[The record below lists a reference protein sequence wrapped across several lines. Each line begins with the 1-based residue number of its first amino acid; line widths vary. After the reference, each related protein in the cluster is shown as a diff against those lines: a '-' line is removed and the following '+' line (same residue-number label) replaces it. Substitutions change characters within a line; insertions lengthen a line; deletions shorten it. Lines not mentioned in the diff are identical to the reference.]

1 METPLYSIR
10 NYFKFSQQYF
20 WQWAEGGEVV
30 EWRNG
35 DTICYRDDLANILAA
50 TAESGLPPIGTILL
64 LLVACQDKSLSA
76 YEKLLIETIQQLPQP
91 TTWRETMEG
100 FASQAIEFME
110 LIQALPVAL
119 RSGNNRIHLLNAL
132 IAKIPNKIPAAKAK
146 EMSFALDSGEWD
158 GFFVK
163 RSGKIDWK
171 TLKVDLENL
180 RNLFGVFT
188 TKEELALLLRTGLEQ
203 LPSPVDIE
211 EELPAID
218 ILTQLAGDPKTQ
230 GLARLTKH
238 LLAALRIPMKT
249 VGASDMPL
257 GGVSDITN
265 RGDFDRLLLSELAQ
279 DEDMLSVRL
288 VNNEA
293 LYLRR
298 EEPPDQRI
306 QQRIILIDQTIKMWG
321 VPRVFA
327 MSAALALGEQ
337 NREKVQVESYGLGGR
352 GTEVLNLNTREG
364 VIKALEGLDVHLH
377 AGKALHEFVQEN
389 STKENPELILITEES
404 AFFQADFQGVIQSCK
419 GQLHFVI
426 LVNRFGELTFFQY
439 INGSR
444 KLLRKSTFNLEELLF
459 SPSKKPLLDQEKSAR
474 LPMALRME
482 RFPLLLPTTM
492 MNLKRAYTYHIV
504 APDRVVSISPDQRLL
519 LWMSKTTG
527 AIELRA
533 GIEKG
538 KYAFGYDDENMIYV
552 VAQQTQVLHL
562 YSINLRQRTTD
573 HVAIDFKMGS
583 RQYDFRFDKPY
594 FKTSDYSYYFK
605 LDTISQEITKDKL
618 PHYERRN
625 ELRPGSRYVH
635 EMSEIKK
642 IINPGYSTLTKVKRV
657 YVNQEGHLTINKW
670 AIRLEAKQLKL
681 VPFQRD
687 PQQAVEPRITE
698 NQRLLTENP
707 ALLFSTRQWADG
719 STVWVDPRGFL
730 HLRIGNSK
738 RPEVTLVLV
747 LNMPMAA
754 WASDGICCGPS
765 YFTEGTG
772 GTVID
777 STNFYEKYIQPF
789 IKMIR

>member
-1 METPLYSIR
+1 MGTPLYSIR

-20 WQWAEGGEVV
+20 WQWAEEGEVV

-50 TAESGLPPIGTILL
+50 TAENGLPPIGTILL
-64 LLVACQDKSLSA
+64 LLAACQDKTLSV
-76 YEKLLIETIQQLPQP
+76 YEKLLIETIQELPQSP
-91 TTWRETMEG
+91 SWRETMEG

-110 LIQALPVAL
+110 IIQSLPAAL
-119 RSGNNRIHLLNAL
+119 RSGDNRIHLLNGL

-146 EMSFALDSGEWD
+146 EMSFSLDSGDWD
-158 GFFVK
+158 GLFIK

-180 RNLFGVFT
+180 RNLFGLFT
-188 TKEELALLLRTGLEQ
+188 TKEELELLLRTGLSQ
-203 LPSPVDIE
+203 LPNPVDIE

-218 ILTQLAGDPKTQ
+218 ILSQLAADPKTQ
-230 GLARLTKH
+230 GLARLTKR

-249 VGASDMPL
+249 AGASDLPF

-293 LYLRR
+293 LFLRR

-306 QQRIILIDQTIKMWG
+306 LQRIILIDQTIKMWG
-321 VPRVFA
+321 LPRVFA

-337 NREKVQVESYGLGGR
+337 KKEKVQVESYGLGGQR
-352 GTEVLNLNTREG
+352 AEALSLNTREG
-364 VIKALEGLDVHLH
+364 VIEALASLDVHLH
-377 AGKALHEFVQEN
+377 CGNALQKFVAEHPIQ
-389 STKENPELILITEES
+389 ENPELILITTES
-404 AFFQADFQGVIQSCK
+404 AFLQADFQKIIQSHK
-419 GQLHFVI
+419 GQIHFVI
-426 LVNRFGELTFFQY
+426 LVNRSGELSFFQY
-439 INGSR
+439 TNGSR
-444 KLLRKSTFNLEELLF
+444 KLIRQSTFNLEELLF

-492 MNLKRAYTYHIV
+492 MNLKRTYTYHMV
-504 APDRVVSISPDQRLL
+504 DAGRVVSISPDQRLL

-527 AIELRA
+527 AIELRS

-538 KYAFGYDDENMIYV
+538 KYAFGYDDENMIYI
-552 VAQQTQVLHL
+552 VAQQIQVLHL

-573 HVAIDFKMGS
+573 HVAIDFKTGS
-583 RQYDFRFDKPY
+583 RWYDFRFDKPY
-594 FKTSDYSYYFK
+594 FKISDYSNYFK
-605 LDTISQEITKDKL
+605 LDTISQAITKVEL
-618 PHYERRN
+618 PYSERRK
-625 ELRPGSRYVH
+625 ELIQRSRYIH
-635 EMSEIKK
+635 EMPEIKK

-657 YVNQEGHLTINKW
+657 YVNHEGHLTINNW
-670 AIRLEAKQLKL
+670 AVRLEAGQLKL
-681 VPFQRD
+681 LPFERN
-687 PQQAVEPRITE
+687 PLHTLEPRMTE
-698 NQRLLTENP
+698 GQRLLTESP
-707 ALLFSTRQWADG
+707 MLIFRTKQWANG
-719 STVWVDPRGFL
+719 ARVWVDPRGFL
-730 HLRIGNSK
+730 HFRIGNSK

-754 WASDGICCGPS
+754 WASDGMCCGPF

-772 GTVID
+772 GTLID
-777 STNFYEKYIQPF
+777 PSNFYEKYIQPF
-789 IKMIR
+789 IEMIR

>member
-35 DTICYRDDLANILAA
+35 DTICYREDLANLLAA

-64 LLVACQDKSLSA
+64 LLVACQDKPLSV

-91 TTWRETMEG
+91 TSWRETMEG

-110 LIQALPVAL
+110 IIQSLPASL
-119 RSGNNRIHLLNAL
+119 RSGDNRIHLLNGL

-146 EMSFALDSGEWD
+146 EMSITLDSGDWD
-158 GFFVK
+158 GLFIN

-171 TLKVDLENL
+171 TVKVDLENL
-180 RNLFGVFT
+180 RNLFGFFT
-188 TKEELALLLRTGLEQ
+188 TKEELELLLRTGLKQ
-203 LPSPVDIE
+203 LPSPIDIA
-211 EELPAID
+211 EELPAVD
-218 ILTQLAGDPKTQ
+218 ILTQLAEYPKTQ

-238 LLAALRIPMKT
+238 LLAALRIPMKAA
-249 VGASDMPL
+249 GASDLPF

-293 LYLRR
+293 LYFRR
-298 EEPPDQRI
+298 EEPPDQRMF
-306 QQRIILIDQTIKMWG
+306 QRIILIDQTIKMWG
-321 VPRVFA
+321 LPRVFA

-337 NREKVQVESYGLGGR
+337 KQVELEVESYGLGGH
-352 GTEVLNLNTREG
+352 GVKALQLNTREG
-364 VIKALEGLDVHLH
+364 VIQALAALDAHLH
-377 AGKALHEFVQEN
+377 CGSALQKFVEEHLRQ
-389 STKENPELILITEES
+389 ENPELILITSES
-404 AFFQADFQGVIQSCK
+404 AFFQADFQKIIQTHK
-419 GQLHFVI
+419 GQIHFVV
-426 LVNRFGELTFFQY
+426 LVNRSGELSFFQY

-444 KLLRKSTFNLEELLF
+444 KLIRQSAFNLEELLF
-459 SPSKKPLLDQEKSAR
+459 SPSKKTRLDQGESER

-492 MNLKRAYTYHIV
+492 MNLKRTYTYHMV
-504 APDRVVSISPDQRLL
+504 DPGRVVSISPDQRLL

-527 AIELRA
+527 AIELRS

-538 KYAFGYDDENMIYV
+538 KYAFGFDDENMIYII
-552 VAQQTQVLHL
+552 AQQTQVLHL
-562 YSINLRQRTTD
+562 YSVDLRQLTTD
-573 HVAIDFKMGS
+573 HVAIDFKTGS
-583 RQYDFRFDKPY
+583 RHYDFHFDKPY
-594 FKTSDYSYYFK
+594 FKISDYSYYFK
-605 LDTISQEITKDKL
+605 LDTISQAITKVEL
-618 PHYERRN
+618 PHHERRKD
-625 ELRPGSRYVH
+625 LIQRSRYLH
-635 EMSEIKK
+635 EMPEIKK

-657 YVNQEGHLTINKW
+657 YVNHDGHLTINDW
-670 AIRLEAKQLKL
+670 VLRLEGKQMKL
-681 VPFQRD
+681 LPFQRN
-687 PQQAVEPRITE
+687 PLHALEPRITE
-698 NQRLLTENP
+698 DQRLLPENP
-707 ALLFSTRQWADG
+707 ALLFRTKQWAG
-719 STVWVDPRGFL
+719 GTRIWVDPRGFL

-754 WASDGICCGPS
+754 WASDGTCCGPL
-765 YFTEGTG
+765 YFTKGTEGTP
-772 GTVID
+772 ID
-777 STNFYEKYIQPF
+777 ASIFYKKYIQPF
-789 IKMIR
+789 IEMIR